1 MSNFFRLNII
11 FVPSKEL
18 SDFAVNL
25 AEGFNHKDEV
35 FRVNNTNCLPHIS
48 TYYAPEFP
56 EENLPKV
63 SKALKDIA
71 TDLKPIEL
79 IPEKISEFFGYIG
92 IWFKKT
98 PEIIKVHEEILNAL
112 NPLRDGHIS
121 KEYLEEIE
129 ANKYPSTEIEYI
141 KKYGGHLVL
150 NAFNPHLTLGY
161 FKTSQKIPDVKIPT
175 TFANSLAICP
185 VGPKGTC
192 PKINEIFTS

>member
-1 MSNFFRLNII
+1 MNNFIRLNTI

-25 AEGFNHKDEV
+25 ADGFNHKDEV
-35 FRVNNTNCLPHIS
+35 FRVNKTNCLPHIS

-71 TDLKPIEL
+71 TNLKPIEL
-79 IPEKISEFFGYIG
+79 ISDNISEFFGYVA

-98 PEIIKVHEEILNAL
+98 PEIIKVHEEILTAL

-121 KEYLEEIE
+121 EEYLEKIKN
-129 ANKYPSTEIEYI
+129 NKYPPDEIEYV
-141 KKYGGHLVL
+141 KKYGGHMVL
-150 NAFNPHLTLGY
+150 NAFRPHLTLGY
-161 FKTSQKIPDVKIPT
+161 YNSPQKIPNIKIPT
-175 TFANSLAICP
+175 TFTNSLAICP

-192 PKINEIFTS
+192 PQINEIFTS